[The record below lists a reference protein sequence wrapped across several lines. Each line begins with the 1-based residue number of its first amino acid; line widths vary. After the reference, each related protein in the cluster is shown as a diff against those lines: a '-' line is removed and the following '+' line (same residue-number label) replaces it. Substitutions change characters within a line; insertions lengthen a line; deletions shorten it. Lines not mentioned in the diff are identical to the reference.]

1 MLLLGLLQLL
11 CFCRSNLQPFIKV
24 RCLHN
29 CSSNCLMQRSYLCA
43 MLTLYLLQL
52 LLKSTELALLLQVLK
67 LLLQAAELCPSL
79 V

>member
-1 MLLLGLLQLL
+1 
-11 CFCRSNLQPFIKV
+11 
-24 RCLHN
+24 
-29 CSSNCLMQRSYLCA
+29 